1 MISRYGTW
9 GSALDEAEDTV
20 ENLSTWQALSKALTV
35 GEFLASSLQDK
46 YKLVLTSKQKLVNAQ
61 VSGMPV
67 SQIQRLQ
74 ANYDAAV
81 RQYDKQREA
90 EDSTKQYRLL
100 GQVGGVTIIGIGAAT
115 IFFILTRAL
124 RQN

>member
-81 RQYDKQREA
+81 RQYDKQLEA

>member
-81 RQYDKQREA
+81 RQYNKQLEA